1 MTLPRVRLYGYG
13 SSESSFTQVTR
24 GMGAALEAASE
35 LDHFF
40 PMDLEAVGDGED
52 MRGALAPVSLNIGD
66 PNGLLRA
73 HRAGSHRSHWLLLAP
88 NSETLPYGFMEGLL
102 KPSSVLPKGM
112 LTGGLLAP
120 SAWAASVIRR
130 YVPDSMPVVVAPHG
144 VTPRVHKT
152 FGELRAG
159 MLDLYDQHERFD
171 VLHMT
176 SSETER
182 KGTKLLLR
190 AWKQLKRTG
199 HLPPKAKLYV
209 MMNPL
214 HVSKI
219 KWWCSD
225 LGLTEDDVQTEPGLT
240 NSQEDIALLYG
251 SVHAVCQP
259 SRGEGFGLVPLEAL
273 ACGVPVIA
281 TACTGHSEYL
291 GTGQPGATIVHHG
304 SVALMDDFPGSMAP
318 LVIAEAIE
326 SALVECYGTWKKLA
340 AAAEENSETIRT
352 EWSWV
357 NKNGPAIRRMLQE
370 AYKHV

>member
-1 MTLPRVRLYGYG
+1 MSPRVRLYGYG
-13 SSESSFTQVTR
+13 ANESSFTQVTR
-24 GMGAALEAASE
+24 GMTDALAAANE
-35 LDHFF
+35 LDGIC
-40 PMDLEAVGDGED
+40 PMDREEVGDDEHFAG
-52 MRGALAPVSLNIGD
+52 GLAPVSLNIGD

-73 HRAGSHRSHWLLLAP
+73 HRSGAHKSHWLLLAP

-102 KPSSVLPKGM
+102 KASAVLPKGM

-120 SAWAASVIRR
+120 SAWAASVLRR
-130 YVPDSMPVVVAPHG
+130 YVPDSLPVVVAPHG
-144 VTPRVHKT
+144 VTPRIHKT
-152 FGELRAG
+152 FGELHIR
-159 MLDLYDQHERFD
+159 MLDLYAVHERFD

-199 HLPPKAKLYV
+199 RIPPKSLLFV
-209 MMNPL
+209 VMNPL

-225 LGLTEDDVQTEPGLT
+225 LGLTDDDVQTEPGLT
-240 NSQEDIALLYG
+240 NSQADIALLYG

-291 GTGQPGATIVHHG
+291 GTGQPGAVIVPHNDSG
-304 SVALMDDFPGSMAP
+304 PMDDFPGSMAP
-318 LVIAEAIE
+318 VVTAGCIE
-326 SALVECYGTWKKLA
+326 WALVDCYAKWRKLSEA
-340 AAAEENSETIRT
+340 AMENAGVIRG

-370 AYKHV
+370 VENHG

>member
-1 MTLPRVRLYGYG
+1 MSPRVRLYGYC

-24 GMGAALEAASE
+24 GMTDALAAVGE
-35 LDHFF
+35 LDGVY
-40 PMDLEAVGDGED
+40 PMDRED
-52 MRGALAPVSLNIGD
+52 LSDDEHSRGGLAPVSLNIGD

-73 HRAGSHRSHWLLLAP
+73 HRSGAHKSHWLLLAP

-102 KPSSVLPKGM
+102 KPSAVLPKGM

-120 SAWAASVIRR
+120 SAWAASVLRR

-144 VTPRVHKT
+144 VTPRIHKT
-152 FGELRAG
+152 FGDLRTR
-159 MLDLYDQHERFD
+159 MLDLYDAHKRFD

-199 HLPPKAKLYV
+199 QLPSKAMLYV

-225 LGLTEDDVQTEPGLT
+225 LGLTEADVSTEPGLT
-240 NSQEDIALLYG
+240 HSQSDIALLYG
-251 SVHAVCQP
+251 SMHAICQP

-291 GTGQPGATIVHHG
+291 ATGQPGAVIVPHNE
-304 SVALMDDFPGSMAP
+304 VAPMDDFPGSMAP
-318 LVIAEAIE
+318 AVTAGCIE
-326 SALVECYGTWKKLA
+326 WALLECYAKWRKLA
-340 AAAEENSETIRT
+340 AAAEENATAIRT

-370 AYKHV
+370 VESHG

>member
-1 MTLPRVRLYGYG
+1 MSPRVRLYGYG

-24 GMGAALEAASE
+24 GMTDALAAAAE
-35 LDHFF
+35 LDGFY
-40 PMDLEAVGDGED
+40 PMDGDLGDDESQ
-52 MRGALAPVSLNIGD
+52 GGLAPVSLNIGD

-73 HRAGSHRSHWLLLAP
+73 HRSGAHKSHWLLLAP
-88 NSETLPYGFMEGLL
+88 NSETLPYGFMDGLL
-102 KPSSVLPKGM
+102 KPSAVLPKGM

-120 SAWAASVIRR
+120 SAWAASVLRR
-130 YVPDSMPVVVAPHG
+130 YVPDSLPVVVAPHG
-144 VTPRVHKT
+144 VTPRIHKT
-152 FGELRAG
+152 FGDLRAG
-159 MLDLYDQHERFD
+159 MRDLYDVKERFD

-199 HLPPKAKLYV
+199 QLPPKALLFV
-209 MMNPL
+209 VMNPQ

-219 KWWCSD
+219 RWWCSD

-259 SRGEGFGLVPLEAL
+259 SRGEGFGMVPLEAL

-281 TACTGHSEYL
+281 TACTGHAEYL

-304 SVALMDDFPGSMAP
+304 SIAPMDDFPGSMAP

-326 SALVECYGTWKKLA
+326 SALLECYAKWRKLA
-340 AAAEENSETIRT
+340 AAAEQNAETIRT
-352 EWSWV
+352 EWSWT

-370 AYKHV
+370 VENHG

>member
-1 MTLPRVRLYGYG
+1 MSLVPRVRLYGYG

-24 GMGAALEAASE
+24 GMTDALAAVGE
-35 LDHFF
+35 LDGVY
-40 PMDLEAVGDGED
+40 PMDVEED
-52 MRGALAPVSLNIGD
+52 EEHSRGGMAPVALNIGD

-73 HRAGSHRSHWLLLAP
+73 HRSGCHKSHWLLLAP
-88 NSETLPYGFMEGLL
+88 NSETLPYGFMDGLL
-102 KPSSVLPKGM
+102 KPSPVLPKGM

-120 SAWAASVIRR
+120 SAWAASVLRR

-144 VTPRVHKT
+144 VTPRIHKT
-152 FGELRAG
+152 FGDLRARIR
-159 MLDLYDQHERFD
+159 DLYEKNERFD

-199 HLPPKAKLYV
+199 HLPPKARLFV
-209 MMNPL
+209 VMNPQ

-219 KWWCSD
+219 RWWCSD
-225 LGLTEDDVQTEPGLT
+225 LGLTEEDVTTEPGLT
-240 NSQEDIALLYG
+240 HSQGDIALLYG

-259 SRGEGFGLVPLEAL
+259 SRGEGFGMVPLEAL

-304 SVALMDDFPGSMAP
+304 SVAPMDDFPGSMAP

-326 SALVECYGTWKKLA
+326 SALIECYAKWRKLA
-340 AAAEENSETIRT
+340 AAAEENAETLRT
-352 EWSWV
+352 EWSWT

-370 AYKHV
+370 VENHV

>member
-1 MTLPRVRLYGYG
+1 VRLYGYG

-24 GMGAALEAASE
+24 GMTDALVAVNE
-35 LDHFF
+35 LDGVY
-40 PMDLEAVGDGED
+40 PMDAEEEEHS
-52 MRGALAPVSLNIGD
+52 RGGLAPVALNIGA

-73 HRAGSHRSHWLLLAP
+73 HRSGAHKSHWLLLAP

-102 KPSSVLPKGM
+102 KPSAVLPRGM

-120 SAWAASVIRR
+120 SAWAASVLRR

-144 VTPRVHKT
+144 VTPRIHQP
-152 FGELRAG
+152 FGELRAAKLG
-159 MLDLYDQHERFD
+159 LYDLSDRFD

-182 KGTKLLLR
+182 KGTRLLLR
-190 AWKQLKRTG
+190 VWKQLKRTG
-199 HLPPKAKLYV
+199 RLPPKAKLFV

-225 LGLTEDDVQTEPGLT
+225 FGLTEDDVSTEPGLT
-240 NSQEDIALLYG
+240 QSQTDIVLLYG
-251 SVHAVCQP
+251 SMHAVCQP

-273 ACGVPVIA
+273 ACGVPVVA

-291 GTGQPGATIVHHG
+291 GTGQPGAVIVPHNE
-304 SVALMDDFPGSMAP
+304 VAPMDDFPGSMAP
-318 LVIAEAIE
+318 AVTAGSIE
-326 SALVECYGTWKKLA
+326 WALLECYSNWKKLSDA
-340 AAAEENSETIRT
+340 ALENASVIQR

-370 AYKHV
+370 AEKHV